1 MEIYGEIA
9 DIVGTVF
16 RMEPESLRKM
26 SGDAPLGTIGLDS
39 LNCMEIVVHL
49 EERFDIVFHDED
61 LLLDRLNTMN
71 KLNEIVRRKLEHYQT

>member
-9 DIVGTVF
+9 DIVGMVF
-16 RMEPESLRKM
+16 RMEPESLEKM
-26 SGDAPLGTIGLDS
+26 SGDAPLGALGLDS

-49 EERFDIVFHDED
+49 EERFDIAFHDED

-71 KLNEIVRRKLEHYQT
+71 KLNDIVRRKREQYQT